1 MAEDRRKTMIGRVV
15 SDKMPKTV
23 VVEVARRTKHPLYG
37 KTITRV
43 KRFKAQNEEPLAKAG
58 DTVKI
63 VESRPLS
70 ATKRW
75 RVVEI
80 VRAGEVVEA
89 IREKELES
97 LLEKERAEREARK
110 QEEQRRAQE
119 RLAQLAGEGGME
131 SEEEEEEEEEDEDED
146 EAEGEE

>member
-1 MAEDRRKTMIGRVV
+1 MTEERRKTLIGRVV

-23 VVEVARRTKHPLYG
+23 VVEVARRTQHPLYG

-43 KRFKAQNEEPLAKAG
+43 KRFKAHNVEPLAKAG
-58 DTVKI
+58 DIVKI
-63 VESRPLS
+63 IESRPLS

-75 RVVEI
+75 RVAEI
-80 VRAGEVVEA
+80 VQAGEVVEP

-110 QEEQRRAQE
+110 AEERRRAQE

-131 SEEEEEEEEEDEDED
+131 AEEEETDEDLEEG
-146 EAEGEE
+146 EAEE

>member
-23 VVEVARRTKHPLYG
+23 VVEVSRRTKHPLYG

-43 KRFKAQNEEPLAKAG
+43 KRFKAHNEEPVAKAG

-75 RVVEI
+75 RVAEI
-80 VRAGEVVEA
+80 VQAGEVVEA

-97 LLEKERAEREARK
+97 LLEKERIEREQRK
-110 QEEQRRAQE
+110 QEERRRAQE
-119 RLAQLAGEGGME
+119 RLAALAGEGGME
-131 SEEEEEEEEEDEDED
+131 AEEEEELDEE
-146 EAEGEE
+146 EGEE